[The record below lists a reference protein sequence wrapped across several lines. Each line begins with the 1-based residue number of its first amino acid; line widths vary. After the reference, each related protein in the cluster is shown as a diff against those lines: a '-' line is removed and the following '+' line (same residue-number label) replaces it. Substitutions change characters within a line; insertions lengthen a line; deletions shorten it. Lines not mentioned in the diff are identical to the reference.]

1 MAFRLAVRRGAHSFA
16 AAAAPRPAAAATSSP
31 MFVGRPA
38 VAAKVSAAMGMGMRR
53 FHASPRSFIE
63 VGDPIPNLEVL
74 HEGSPGNKVNL
85 AKEFETADGVI
96 VGVPA
101 AFSGAC
107 SEKHIPSYIKSPKL
121 KDAGRVFVVSVND
134 AFVMK
139 AWADQLDP
147 THESGIRFL
156 ADPAGEFTK
165 ALDLG
170 FDAPAIFGGMR
181 AKRYALVV
189 KDGKVKSLHVEPD
202 NTGTNVSLADKVLG
216 EA

>member
-1 MAFRLAVRRGAHSFA
+1 MAFRLALRRGPASFSSRA
-16 AAAAPRPAAAATSSP
+16 TAAAAPSLSLSS
-31 MFVGRPA
+31 
-38 VAAKVSAAMGMGMRR
+38 RR
-53 FHASPRSFIE
+53 AFHATPRAP
-63 VGDPIPNLEVL
+63 VKAGDAVPDLEVL
-74 HEGSPGNKVNL
+74 HEDSPGNKVNL
-85 AKEFETADGVI
+85 ARELGTGII

-107 SEKHIPSYIKSPKL
+107 SQKHVPGYMQHPRL
-121 KDAGRVFVVSVND
+121 GEAGKVFVVSVND

-156 ADPAGEFTK
+156 ADPSGAFTK

-170 FDAPAIFGGMR
+170 FEAPAIFGDMR

-189 KDGKVKSLHVEPD
+189 KDGKVKDVYVEPD
-202 NTGTNVSLADKVLG
+202 NTGTTITMADKVL
-216 EA
+216 A

>member
-1 MAFRLAVRRGAHSFA
+1 MAFRLALRRGPSAFSPASASASFA
-16 AAAAPRPAAAATSSP
+16 A
-31 MFVGRPA
+31 
-38 VAAKVSAAMGMGMRR
+38 RR
-53 FHASPRSFIE
+53 FFHATPRAFVK
-63 VGDPIPNLEVL
+63 VGEPIPNLEVL
-74 HEGSPGNKVNL
+74 QEGSPGNKVNL
-85 AKEFETADGVI
+85 AQEFEAANGVI

-107 SEKHIPSYIKSPKL
+107 SEKHIPSYIQSPKL
-121 KDAGRVFVVSVND
+121 RDAGRVFVVSVND

-139 AWADQLDP
+139 AWGDQLDP

-189 KDGKVKSLHVEPD
+189 EDGKVKSVHVEPD
-202 NTGTNVSLADKVLG
+202 NTGTNVSMADKVLG
-216 EA
+216 

>member
-1 MAFRLAVRRGAHSFA
+1 MAFRLALRSAPRAFAAPSMSMSMA
-16 AAAAPRPAAAATSSP
+16 AAAAARPAAPVSSP
-31 MFVGRPA
+31 ARA
-38 VAAKVSAAMGMGMRR
+38 
-53 FHASPRSFIE
+53 FHATARAFIK
-63 VGDPIPNLEVL
+63 VGEPIPDLEVL

-85 AKEFETADGVI
+85 AKEFETANGVI

-107 SEKHIPSYIKSPKL
+107 SEKHVPSYIKSPKL
-121 KDAGRVFVVSVND
+121 RDAGRVFVVSVND

-139 AWADQLDP
+139 AWGDQLDP

-189 KDGKVKSLHVEPD
+189 EDGKVKSLHVEPD
-202 NTGTNVSLADKVLG
+202 NTGTNVSLAENVLG
-216 EA
+216 

>member
-1 MAFRLAVRRGAHSFA
+1 MAFRAAFRRAPTKGLSSLAASASSRTTTIA
-16 AAAAPRPAAAATSSP
+16 ARH
-31 MFVGRPA
+31 
-38 VAAKVSAAMGMGMRR
+38 
-53 FHASPRSFIE
+53 FHASPRAFVK
-63 VGDPIPNLEVL
+63 VGEQIPDLEVL
-74 HEGSPGNKVNL
+74 QENSPGNMVNL
-85 AKEFETADGVI
+85 AKEFQQVTNGVI

-107 SEKHIPSYIKSPKL
+107 SQTHVPGYIQHPKL
-121 KDAGRVFVVSVND
+121 KQAGQVFVVSVND

-170 FDAPAIFGGMR
+170 FDAPPIFGDKR
-181 AKRYALVV
+181 SKRYAIVV
-189 KDGKVKSLHVEPD
+189 ENGKVKALHVEPD
-202 NTGTNVSLADKVLG
+202 NTGTSVSLAENVLV
-216 EA
+216 

>member
-1 MAFRLAVRRGAHSFA
+1 MAFRLALRRGPCAFSPASASASFA
-16 AAAAPRPAAAATSSP
+16 A
-31 MFVGRPA
+31 
-38 VAAKVSAAMGMGMRR
+38 RR
-53 FHASPRSFIE
+53 FHATPRAFVK
-63 VGDPIPNLEVL
+63 VGEPIPSLEVL
-74 HEGSPGNKVNL
+74 QEGSPGNKVNL
-85 AKEFETADGVI
+85 AQEFEAANGVI

-107 SEKHIPSYIKSPKL
+107 SEKHVPSYIQSPKL
-121 KDAGRVFVVSVND
+121 RDAGRVFVVSVND

-139 AWADQLDP
+139 AWGDQLDP

-189 KDGKVKSLHVEPD
+189 EDGKVKSVHVEPD
-202 NTGTNVSLADKVLG
+202 NTGIDVSMADKVLG
-216 EA
+216 

>member
-1 MAFRLAVRRGAHSFA
+1 MAFRLALRRGPSAFSPFSASPSFA
-16 AAAAPRPAAAATSSP
+16 A
-31 MFVGRPA
+31 
-38 VAAKVSAAMGMGMRR
+38 RR
-53 FHASPRSFIE
+53 FHATPRAFIKAGE
-63 VGDPIPNLEVL
+63 PIPNLEVL
-74 HEGSPGNKVNL
+74 QEGSPGNKVNL
-85 AKEFETADGVI
+85 AREFETANGVI

-107 SEKHIPSYIKSPKL
+107 SEKHIPSYIQSPKL
-121 KDAGRVFVVSVND
+121 RDAGRVFVVSVND

-139 AWADQLDP
+139 AWGDQLDP

-189 KDGKVKSLHVEPD
+189 EDGKVKSVHVEPD
-202 NTGTNVSLADKVLG
+202 NTGTDVSMADKVLG
-216 EA
+216 

>member
-1 MAFRLAVRRGAHSFA
+1 MAFRALRR
-16 AAAAPRPAAAATSSP
+16 APTALTTPHFSPAAA
-31 MFVGRPA
+31 RPFA
-38 VAAKVSAAMGMGMRR
+38 GARH
-53 FHASPRSFIE
+53 FHASRAAFVK
-63 VGDPIPNLEVL
+63 VGQPIPDLEVL
-74 HEGSPGNKVNL
+74 QEGSPGNKVNL
-85 AKEFETADGVI
+85 AREFAGAKGVI

-107 SEKHIPSYIKSPKL
+107 SQKHVPSYIQHPKL
-121 KDAGRVFVVSVND
+121 REAGRVFVVAVND

-170 FDAPAIFGGMR
+170 FEAPALFGDTR

-189 KDGKVKSLHVEPD
+189 EDGKVKSVHVEPD
-202 NTGTNVSLADKVLG
+202 NTGTDVSMADKVLG
-216 EA
+216 

>member
-1 MAFRLAVRRGAHSFA
+1 MAFRLALRRG
-16 AAAAPRPAAAATSSP
+16 PSSL
-31 MFVGRPA
+31 R
-38 VAAKVSAAMGMGMRR
+38 AAMPSSSSSSLAPSVPVSVSSRR
-53 FHASPRSFIE
+53 AFHATPRALVR
-63 VGDPIPNLEVL
+63 VGDPVPDLDAL

-85 AKEFETADGVI
+85 ARELGSGVI

-107 SEKHIPSYIKSPKL
+107 SQKHVPSYIQHPKL
-121 KDAGRVFVVSVND
+121 RDAGKVFVVAVND

-156 ADPAGEFTK
+156 ADPSGEFTK

-170 FDAPAIFGGMR
+170 FEAPAIFGDVR
-181 AKRYALVV
+181 AKRYALVIE
-189 KDGKVKSLHVEPD
+189 DGKVKSVYVEPD
-202 NTGTNVSLADKVLG
+202 NTGTTITMADKVL
-216 EA
+216 A

>member
-1 MAFRLAVRRGAHSFA
+1 MAMAFRALRRAPTALSSPFAPSLSA
-16 AAAAPRPAAAATSSP
+16 AARPFAGA
-31 MFVGRPA
+31 RH
-38 VAAKVSAAMGMGMRR
+38 
-53 FHASPRSFIE
+53 FHASRAAFVK
-63 VGDPIPNLEVL
+63 VGEAIPDLEVL
-74 HEGSPGNKVNL
+74 QEGSPGNKVNL
-85 AKEFETADGVI
+85 AKELANAKGVI

-107 SEKHIPSYIKSPKL
+107 SQKHVPSYIQHPKL
-121 KDAGRVFVVSVND
+121 REAGDVFVVAVND

-170 FDAPAIFGGMR
+170 FEAPAIFGDTR

-189 KDGKVKSLHVEPD
+189 ENGKVKSVHVEPD
-202 NTGTNVSLADKVLG
+202 NTGTNVSMADKVLG
-216 EA
+216 